1 MYDVFLVTHARV
13 ELAFPDRKAGF
24 LTVRRMGYV
33 DVMVVLAVLLSC
45 FERGVLRICIAYRLL
60 VFLLYGVVARAR
72 IELAFSVRETGF
84 LADRRTRHRGRF
96 YESYWCTV
104 SGSNREHAD

>member
-33 DVMVVLAVLLSC
+33 DVMVVLERLILVL
-45 FERGVLRICIAYRLL
+45 
-60 VFLLYGVVARAR
+60 
-72 IELAFSVRETGF
+72 
-84 LADRRTRHRGRF
+84 
-96 YESYWCTV
+96 
-104 SGSNREHAD
+104 